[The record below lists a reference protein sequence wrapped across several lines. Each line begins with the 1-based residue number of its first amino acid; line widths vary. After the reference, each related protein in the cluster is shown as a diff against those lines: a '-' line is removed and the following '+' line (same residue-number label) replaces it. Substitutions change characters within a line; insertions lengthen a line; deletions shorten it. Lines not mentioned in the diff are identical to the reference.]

1 MVTTKKPIIKN
12 VIIKPT
18 ERILFK
24 AKAPMVV
31 IHAAITPLKSSL
43 QLSLSVKDGRYFF
56 TPTKSKAVTNSIDIL
71 VASATPATPIN
82 LDNVM
87 LSIIFNTIASLWQRC
102 VFLQIAQR
110 TRVFP
115 EYFLHFIDL

>member
-82 LDNVM
+82 LDHVM
-87 LSIIFNTIASLWQRC
+87 LSIIFNTIASIPLIIG
-102 VFLQIAQR
+102 VF
-110 TRVFP
+110 
-115 EYFLHFIDL
+115 ES